1 MVLKATVPKESPKQ
15 SLPTVT
21 LEAVV
26 RRCSSKQVFFEIF
39 RNIHRKTFVLESRYN
54 KFSGLHLKETSTQ
67 VFSCEY
73 CTIFTNT
80 NTVCNFQ
87 SRKSP
92 VELNSLLSKLFC
104 YITWL
109 VISPDYRRH
118 WTTCKRG
125 LYVKS
130 YCSPETIAQRIKE
143 HSSYRTPPVVAFLS
157 LIM

>member
-1 MVLKATVPKESPKQ
+1 MKNQEKHLKNGNRSQKADNDISNFSCFFSLNNERKQ
-15 SLPTVT
+15 HIQHVN
-21 LEAVV
+21 EAVH
-26 RRCSSKQVFFEIF
+26 FFI
-39 RNIHRKTFVLESRYN
+39 
-54 KFSGLHLKETSTQ
+54 
-67 VFSCEY
+67 
-73 CTIFTNT
+73 
-80 NTVCNFQ
+80 TVCNFQ
-87 SRKSP
+87 FRKSP

-130 YCSPETIAQRIKE
+130 YCSSETIAQRIKE
-143 HSSYRTPPVVAFLS
+143 HSSYRTPPVAAFVS